1 MTEISPLRDE
11 YELLNSFTVE
21 KTILIEKYQHK
32 KTKFTIYNVKVGG
45 PLVNCLVIVPTETL
59 SNDGCPH
66 TLEHLVFLG
75 SENYPFKGY
84 LDSVANL
91 CFATGTNAFTDTD
104 HTGYELE
111 TAGSDGFL
119 QALPIYLDHIFYP
132 TITEQAFTT
141 EIHHIND
148 KGENAGVVYC
158 EMQERETKRNS
169 IVYLNILRN
178 IYSTPNGYASETG
191 GLLEDIRELKVETI
205 RDFHKSYYRPDNA
218 ALMVVGDI
226 NIDDIFNTLDSTM
239 KKIISKG
246 ELPPMERPWSTI
258 PTAFS
263 ESTTKKFLF
272 PSEDETTAECTLTF
286 EGPKFNEYDL
296 NDSILIL
303 IEYLTSGVSSPIGSA
318 MIDCEDSYG
327 PQIFSHNFQFERN
340 FHTLWFGS
348 CDSKRIDEIKP
359 KFLSII
365 KNLVETKTIDIE
377 RIRDSIRQSKL
388 NTKLT
393 VESDPKD
400 VFSEIIAGDFLY
412 GNNDFEKHVDFE
424 NVFEK
429 LLKVDKDY
437 WIDLMDKVFLK
448 QACLE
453 VQGVPSIQES
463 KRISKE
469 ETDRLEKQVKELGQE
484 KLKELGKILEDAKA
498 YNDRPIDE
506 KYFESIKIPSPNSI
520 SCYSVYSVLNDK
532 PLHSNSN
539 SNSNEKKLIGEEKL
553 AKYLIES
560 NPNKIPFKIVFNQVD
575 SLFINIRVGFN
586 TNELQDQLRDYLPLF
601 LDLLLMSSIKK
612 EDGTIIN
619 HDQVDS
625 LVLKYAIKLTTSIG
639 YSSNYEGGDFAQYCF
654 LACDLKQDYYNQLIE
669 LLKDILVN
677 IIIEPERIKIVA
689 KKLLDAIPERKES
702 SDKMV
707 KSVIQHNQFNHDKSN
722 SSHLNYLKQYKFLKN
737 IINILGGDDED
748 DEHEDDEEQE
758 GNGCGHGC
766 KHNHNNE
773 EKEDDHEDDDDD
785 EKDND
790 EKEEEEKE
798 LKPIKITDDVLIL
811 IDQLKKIQNYFTTKT
826 ENVFVGV
833 GGNIMQL
840 KSPKDPWLNEF
851 SFISGGGGKNV
862 IDNSNQEIKSNP
874 SSFQYQLIN
883 KENMISLR
891 GKQLAITTAGSSSST
906 VQRVILNN
914 ITYDDVISKEYV
926 ALYVSM
932 NYLEQL
938 EGPFWK
944 LLRGAG
950 YCYGYRISAN
960 PESGLMTFKISRST
974 NPEMALQVGKQ
985 IIQDSL
991 EKPFNKK
998 WFEGARSSSIFE
1010 IANKEKNYDSVL
1022 ENCYFDLIRG
1032 WVDKSYRDFYKLIFE
1047 VTEEDCK
1054 LAIKKFIS
1062 PLFDDSTSLIVIS
1075 SESARLESFKKTYP
1089 DLQIVDPE
1097 TYFV

>member
-1 MTEISPLRDE
+1 MTEISSPRDE
-11 YELLNSFTVE
+11 YELINSFTVE

-32 KTKFTIYNVKVGG
+32 KTKFTIYNIKVGG
-45 PLVNCLVIVPTETL
+45 PLVNCLVVVPTETL

-75 SENYPFKGY
+75 SEEYPFKGY

-111 TAGSDGFL
+111 TAGSDGFF

-132 TITEQAFTT
+132 TITDQAFTT

-191 GLLEDIRELKVETI
+191 GLLKDIRELKVETI

-226 NIDDIFNTLDSTM
+226 NIDDIFKSLDSTM

-246 ELPPMERPWSTI
+246 ELSPMERPWSSI
-258 PTAFS
+258 PTPFS

-296 NDSILIL
+296 NDSVLIL
-303 IEYLTSGVSSPIGSA
+303 LEYLTSGVSSPVGSA

-327 PQIFSHNFQFERN
+327 PHIYTHNFQFERN
-340 FHTLWFGS
+340 FHTLWFSS

-377 RIRDSIRQSKL
+377 RIRDSIHQSKL
-388 NTKLT
+388 NTKLS
-393 VESDPKD
+393 VESEPTE
-400 VFSEIIAGDFLY
+400 VFSDIIAHDFLY
-412 GNNDFEKHVDFE
+412 GNNDLEKHIDFE

-429 LLKVDKDY
+429 LLKADENY
-437 WIDLMDKVFLK
+437 WIDLMDRIFLK
-448 QACLE
+448 QPCLE
-453 VQGVPSIQES
+453 VQGIPSIEES

-469 ETDRLEKQVKELGQE
+469 EADRIEKQVKELGEE
-484 KLKELGKILEDAKA
+484 KLKEFGKTLEDAKS

-506 KYFESIKIPSPNSI
+506 KYFESIKIPSPDSI
-520 SCYSVYSVLNDK
+520 SCYSIYSVLNDK
-532 PLHSNSN
+532 PLHSSSN
-539 SNSNEKKLIGEEKL
+539 KNSNENLLKKLKGEEKL
-553 AKYLIES
+553 EKYLIES
-560 NPNKIPFKIVFNQVD
+560 NPNRIPFKIVFNQVD
-575 SLFINIRVGFN
+575 SLFIDIRVGFN
-586 TNELQDQLRDYLPLF
+586 TNSLQDELRDYLPMF

-612 EDGTIIN
+612 DDGTIIN

-654 LACDLKQDYYNQLIE
+654 IACDLKKDYYCQLIE

-722 SSHLNYLKQYKFLKN
+722 SSHLNYLKQYNFLKN
-737 IINILGGDDED
+737 IINILGGDDD
-748 DEHEDDEEQE
+748 DEEEDDEEEEEEEDDDDEAE
-758 GNGCGHGC
+758 GEEEGKDDNGCEHGC
-766 KHNHNNE
+766 KHHHYRAHHVE
-773 EKEDDHEDDDDD
+773 EKES
-785 EKDND
+785 
-790 EKEEEEKE
+790 
-798 LKPIKITDDVLIL
+798 KPIKITDEVLIL
-811 IDQLKKIQNYFTTKT
+811 IDQLKKIQNYFTTKP

-833 GGNIMQL
+833 GGNIMEL
-840 KSPKDPWLNEF
+840 KSPKDPWLKDF
-851 SFISGGGGKNV
+851 SFLGKNV
-862 IDNSNQEIKSNP
+862 DQQQELKTSP

-883 KENMISLR
+883 KENMNSLM
-891 GKQLAITTAGSSSST
+891 GKQLAITTPGSSSST
-906 VQRVILNN
+906 VERVTLNN

-926 ALYVSM
+926 ALYVAL

-938 EGPFWK
+938 EGAFWK

-950 YCYGYRISAN
+950 LCYGYRFSSN
-960 PESGLMTFKISRST
+960 PEGGLMSFKISRSS

-985 IIQDSL
+985 IIQDAL
-991 EKPFNKK
+991 DKPLDKK
-998 WFEGARSSSIFE
+998 WIDGARSTSINE
-1010 IANKEKNYDSVL
+1010 IANKEKNYASVL
-1022 ENCYFDLIRG
+1022 ENAYFDLIRG
-1032 WVDKSYRDFYKLIFE
+1032 WVDISYRDFYKLIFE
-1047 VTEEDCK
+1047 VTEED
-1054 LAIKKFIS
+1054 LRNAIKKYLS
-1062 PLFDDSTSLIVIS
+1062 PLFDDSTSLIIIS
-1075 SESARLESFKKTYP
+1075 SESARIESFKKTYP
-1089 DLQIVDPE
+1089 NLQVIDPE

>member
-1 MTEISPLRDE
+1 MTEISPLRNE

-32 KTKFTIYNVKVGG
+32 KTKFTIYNIKVGG
-45 PLVNCLVIVPTETL
+45 PLVNCLVVLPTETL

-141 EIHHIND
+141 EIHHINE

-191 GLLEDIRELKVETI
+191 GLLEDIRSLKVETI
-205 RDFHKSYYRPDNA
+205 REFHKSYYRPDNA

-246 ELPPMERPWSTI
+246 ELPPMERPWSKI
-258 PTAFS
+258 PTPFS
-263 ESTTKKFLF
+263 ESSTKKFLF
-272 PSEDETTAECTLTF
+272 PSEDETTAECALTF
-286 EGPKFNEYDL
+286 EGPKFNDYDL

-340 FHTLWFGS
+340 FHTLWFSS

-365 KNLVETKTIDIE
+365 KNLVDTKTIDIE
-377 RIRDSIRQSKL
+377 RIRDSIQQSKL

-400 VFSEIIAGDFLY
+400 VFSEIVAGDFLY
-412 GNNDFEKHVDFE
+412 GKNDLEKHVDFE

-429 LLKVDKDY
+429 LLNVDENY

-448 QACLE
+448 QPCLE
-453 VQGVPSIQES
+453 VQGIPSVEES

-469 ETDRLEKQVKELGQE
+469 ETDRLERQVKELGEE
-484 KLKELGKILEDAKA
+484 KLKEFGKILEDSKA

-532 PLHSNSN
+532 PLHINA
-539 SNSNEKKLIGEEKL
+539 NEKKLKGEEKL
-553 AKYLIES
+553 ANYLIES
-560 NPNKIPFKIVFNQVD
+560 NPNKVPFKIVFNQVD

-586 TNELQDQLRDYLPLF
+586 TNDLQDELRDYLPLF

-654 LACDLKQDYYNQLIE
+654 IAGDLKQDYYNQLIE

-707 KSVIQHNQFNHDKSN
+707 RSVIQHNQFDHDKSN

-737 IINILGGDDED
+737 IINTLGGDDD
-748 DEHEDDEEQE
+748 
-758 GNGCGHGC
+758 
-766 KHNHNNE
+766 
-773 EKEDDHEDDDDD
+773 DDDDD
-785 EKDND
+785 EEGEDEDKDEEENGCEHSCKHNHD
-790 EKEEEEKE
+790 NEEEDDNEEEEEKS
-798 LKPIKITDDVLIL
+798 KPIKITDDVLIL
-811 IDQLKKIQNYFTTKT
+811 IDQLKKIQNYFTTKPET
-826 ENVFVGV
+826 VFVGV

-851 SFISGGGGKNV
+851 SFLGEMV
-862 IDNSNQEIKSNP
+862 EPNQEIKSSP
-874 SSFQYQLIN
+874 SSFQYQLLR
-883 KENMISLR
+883 KENIDSLR
-891 GKQLAITTAGSSSST
+891 GKQLAITTPGSSSST
-906 VQRVILNN
+906 LQRVILNN
-914 ITYDDVISKEYV
+914 LTYDDIISKEYV
-926 ALYVSM
+926 ALYVAM

-960 PESGLMTFKISRST
+960 PEGGLMTFKISRST

-991 EKPFNKK
+991 EKPLNKK

-1089 DLQIVDPE
+1089 NLQIVDPE
-1097 TYFV
+1097 TYFI